1 MMLDGRATSAAV
13 GAAHVEMAV
22 FGIGAIEQHGR
33 HLPVATDWI
42 QVKEISRRVAVEL
55 GAFLLPAI
63 PFSMSECHGP
73 MGGTVWLKPA
83 TLSAVLRDVAGSLRR
98 QGIRKLLVLN
108 GHGGN
113 FILEPTIQALNQEY
127 PTLRVVMP
135 AEVWAPVEGTEPIFE
150 APVAG
155 IHAEE
160 VETSMQLYLN
170 PQYVTAER
178 IDYAPPVGREFL
190 DYAFMNLI
198 SPDGVWGYASYGQ
211 ARKGEAAIAAQV
223 RAVVAF
229 ARQAFQVLDDADL
242 H

>member
-1 MMLDGRATSAAV
+1 MLDGRATSAAI
-13 GAAHVEMAV
+13 GAARPEIAV

-33 HLPVATDWI
+33 HLPVATDWT
-42 QVKEISRRVAVEL
+42 QVKEISHRVAVEL
-55 GAFLLPAI
+55 DALLLPAI

-83 TLSAVLRDVAGSLRR
+83 TLAAVLRDVARSLRQQR
-98 QGIRKLLVLN
+98 VKKLLVLN

-127 PTLRVVMP
+127 PAMRVVMP
-135 AEVWAPVEGTEPIFE
+135 AEVWAAVPGDEPIFN

-160 VETSMQLYLN
+160 IETSMQLYLN
-170 PQYVTAER
+170 PQHVTGER
-178 IDYAPPVGREFL
+178 VDYAPPVGREFL

-211 ARKGEAAIAAQV
+211 AEKGEAAIAAQV
-223 RAVVAF
+223 QAVVAF
-229 ARQAFQVLDDADL
+229 ARQAFQLLDHVDQQ
-242 H
+242 

>member
-1 MMLDGRATSAAV
+1 MLDGGATSAAI
-13 GAAHVEMAV
+13 GAAQIEIAV

-55 GAFLLPAI
+55 NALLLPAI

-73 MGGTVWLKPA
+73 MSGTVWLKPA
-83 TLSAVLRDVAGSLRR
+83 TLSAVLRDVAESLRK

-127 PTLRVVMP
+127 PAMRVVMP
-135 AEVWAPVEGTEPIFE
+135 AEVWAPVEGDKPIFD

-160 VETSMQLYLN
+160 IETSMQLYLN
-170 PQYVTAER
+170 PQHVTSDR
-178 IDYAPPVGREFL
+178 VDYAPPVGREFL

-198 SPDGVWGYASYGQ
+198 SPDGVWGYATYGQ
-211 ARKGEAAIAAQV
+211 AEKGEAAIAAQV
-223 RAVVAF
+223 QAVIAF
-229 ARQAFQVLDDADL
+229 ARKVFQVLDDVDQQ
-242 H
+242 